1 MPQKP
6 FKEMVAIL
14 DFGSQYNQLILRRV
28 RESKVYC
35 ELFPYDISASKLA
48 RLKPRGIILSGGPAS
63 VSEESSPL
71 PSLKIFQLGIPILGI
86 CYGAQL
92 LAHLFGGKVLPSQRR
107 EYGKSDLYIDD
118 HQDLFYQLPQ
128 YTVAWMSHKDQIV
141 NLPSDFKVIAHTENC
156 KIASMRDKK
165 RKIYGVQFHPEV
177 VHTPQGGK
185 IIQNFLFKVCG
196 CLGDWTMSHF
206 VNHSIDKIK
215 KKVGRS
221 RVICA
226 LSGGVDSSVTAMLI
240 NKAIGKNLECI
251 FVNNGLL
258 RQGEIEDVINTLR
271 EYFHFNL
278 HYVNAENR
286 FLTKLKGV
294 VDPEKKRKIIGDEF
308 IKVFVEEAKRLGKI
322 DFLAQGTLYPDII
335 ESRSAKGGP
344 STTIKSHHNVG
355 GLPAKMHLKLIEPL
369 KDLFKDEVRV
379 LGKELGLPKRII
391 NRQPFPGPGLAV
403 RIVGEVTRARLKILR
418 EADIRMR
425 EEMESYQGYSQIW
438 QSFPVLLAVKSVGV
452 MGDKRTYEYTIALR
466 VVASLDGMTADWAH
480 LPYDLLEKIS
490 HRIIN
495 EVEGVNR
502 VVYDISSKPPS
513 TIEWE

>member
-1 MPQKP
+1 
-6 FKEMVAIL
+6 V
-14 DFGSQYNQLILRRV
+14 
-28 RESKVYC
+28 
-35 ELFPYDISASKLA
+35 IST
-48 RLKPRGIILSGGPAS
+48 
-63 VSEESSPL
+63 
-71 PSLKIFQLGIPILGI
+71 F
-86 CYGAQL
+86 
-92 LAHLFGGKVLPSQRR
+92 
-107 EYGKSDLYIDD
+107 
-118 HQDLFYQLPQ
+118 
-128 YTVAWMSHKDQIV
+128 
-141 NLPSDFKVIAHTENC
+141 
-156 KIASMRDKK
+156 
-165 RKIYGVQFHPEV
+165 
-177 VHTPQGGK
+177 
-185 IIQNFLFKVCG
+185 
-196 CLGDWTMSHF
+196 
-206 VNHSIDKIK
+206 
-215 KKVGRS
+215 
-221 RVICA
+221 
-226 LSGGVDSSVTAMLI
+226 
-240 NKAIGKNLECI
+240 
-251 FVNNGLL
+251 
-258 RQGEIEDVINTLR
+258 R

-322 DFLAQGTLYPDII
+322 DFLAQGTLYPDVI
-335 ESRSAKGGP
+335 ESRSVKGGP
-344 STTIKSHHNVG
+344 SATIKSHHNVG

-369 KDLFKDEVRV
+369 RDLFKDEVRV
-379 LGKELGLPKRII
+379 LGKELGLPKRIV
-391 NRQPFPGPGLAV
+391 NRQPFPVPALAV
-403 RIVGEVTRARLKILR
+403 RIVGQVTRALLKILR